1 MNTQKL
7 DALASQAGFDVDRLR
22 APHPGGFPREDMLA
36 LESFAELIVRECAG
50 LCDINDKEQGDIL
63 REHFGVE
70 DRAVPILSADEQAL
84 FAGITSSKLFTI
96 AGAKKHFGV
105 EE

>member
-1 MNTQKL
+1 MNERIKQLAIEAKL
-7 DALASQAGFDVDRLR
+7 IASEPNGFDQNNLSK
-22 APHPGGFPREDMLA
+22 AQQK
-36 LESFAELIVRECAG
+36 FAELIVQECAKVA
-50 LCDINDKEQGDIL
+50 DIADENKCEWIGGNIL
-63 REHFGVE
+63 THFGVE